1 MGLEA
6 PGSAEACGREHK
18 LTDEGKC
25 LGKDLQKGKEDLGI
39 VYPFARIQRLGV
51 KKKKIKTAKCVILCF
66 QVTGAKRSNT
76 GQGRMSGGR
85 RGGQGA
91 KPAEGSRVRRCDDD
105 LLQAGPDSGPGT
117 LEALSTRLLPLVL
130 SPDRTDWFSLI
141 FAENGGR

>member
-1 MGLEA
+1 MPHVGLEA

-76 GQGRMSGGR
+76 GQGKREAGKGG
-85 RGGQGA
+85 GGGGGGGKEPNLRKA
-91 KPAEGSRVRRCDDD
+91 AGCDDAMTICYK
-105 LLQAGPDSGPGT
+105 QG
-117 LEALSTRLLPLVL
+117 
-130 SPDRTDWFSLI
+130 LI
-141 FAENGGR
+141 PVPEHWRP